1 MIKAFMLGKEQIKRA
16 LASRQKLIIVDSS
29 LTDAAVL
36 LPIFVKG
43 GRCHIVF
50 TKRTEHLHHHSGQI
64 SFPGGGRH
72 SDDESLLETAL
83 RESREEIGL
92 KESDVEILGELDDA
106 ATVTSLFRITPFVGV
121 IPYPYKF
128 KRDKFE
134 VEEIFALPLEGL
146 MHKAAQKEEKA
157 VYGDKIVKVYTY
169 ELDGRVI
176 WGATAW
182 ILNQFLEILRAVES
196 GAHCQN

>member
-1 MIKAFMLGKEQIKRA
+1 MKEQIRRA
-16 LASRQKLIIVDSS
+16 LAAREKKVISDIG
-29 LTDAAVL
+29 LTRTAVL
-36 LPIFVKG
+36 QPQFDKD

-50 TKRTEHLHHHSGQI
+50 TKRTDHLHHHKGQI

-72 SDDESLLETAL
+72 EQDRSMLETAL

-106 ATVTSLFRITPFVGV
+106 ATVTSLYHIVPFVGV
-121 IPYPYKF
+121 IPYPYDF
-128 KRDKFE
+128 KPEKFE
-134 VEEIFALPLEGL
+134 VQEVFTVSLDDL
-146 MHKAAQKEEKA
+146 MNKA
-157 VYGDKIVKVYTY
+157 VRKSENWTFGDTTIEMCSF

-182 ILNQFLEILRAVES
+182 MLNQLLEIIGPLRS
-196 GAHCQN
+196 GCGQ